1 MEDFCQ
7 FILQFVLRSPATLR
21 ATPQLANIIELALAA
36 TLLPSPHIVMTAL
49 ELIEDLLQGAL
60 RNGDT
65 SQATASPAD
74 HPVLQAVVQQ
84 FGQKILV
91 MTLQGIVQD
100 YPEDSQEPVTA
111 IVKSLCGLA
120 PPDTIRQWIAFAID
134 GVPGHVIPVN
144 SKQEMLQ
151 TFDRYVIDRLHLSL
165 SLTLRIFV
173 TGSSLRET
181 QTW

>member
-21 ATPQLANIIELALAA
+21 ASAQLPNIVELALAA
-36 TLLPSPHIVMTAL
+36 TTLPSGQIVMTAL
-49 ELIEDLLQGAL
+49 ELVEDLLQGAL
-60 RNGDT
+60 RNGNASST
-65 SQATASPAD
+65 NASPAD
-74 HPVLQAVVQQ
+74 QPVLQAVVQQ

-91 MTLQGIVQD
+91 MTLQGIAQD

-120 PPDTIRQWIAFAID
+120 PPETVRQWIAFAID

-151 TFDRYVIDRLHLSL
+151 TFDRYV
-165 SLTLRIFV
+165 
-173 TGSSLRET
+173 
-181 QTW
+181 